1 MGLWVALV
9 VFKLHDKQS
18 LHATQRV
25 GYFFRPP
32 FCHVRYVGRP
42 PIGRPRTKKAKIIL
56 HRNGLPR
63 HRHLRSLKVG
73 KHGATKE
80 EIAPAEKE
88 QTENLCW
95 KLPARELG
103 IPVHVLVQRCHTDH
117 AAPPSPQATAFPMKQ
132 KDKEGG
138 GKRKRKEG
146 RKEGRKEKGE
156 EEGRKEGR
164 KSTARNQHKRSKEE

>member
-1 MGLWVALV
+1 MCVKDQWVEKKGAE
-9 VFKLHDKQS
+9 DKGS
-18 LHATQRV
+18 SSSTDEHRTRML
-25 GYFFRPP
+25 PP
-32 FCHVRYVGRP
+32 CIKKSKQTGKH
-42 PIGRPRTKKAKIIL
+42 TKAHQLLCIPLIIK
-56 HRNGLPR
+56 
-63 HRHLRSLKVG
+63 LKVG